1 MLVPCVIP
9 GQGLSNPCR
18 GARSWIPFY
27 IPNAQKNRRQHEKEG
42 WRGFLKA
49 NDQMQQAPS
58 AELRDI
64 SKRFGGVVALDRV
77 NLAIRAGEVIGL
89 VGDNGAGKSTL
100 IKILSG
106 AYSPDRGEIFFEG
119 DLVHIRSPRSSKELG
134 VETVYQDLAL
144 VDTLDVPG
152 NIFLGREIVK
162 FGFGPLRVLDKSR
175 MAREAINILQR
186 LGISLETLRTE
197 VGLLSGGQRQSVA
210 ISRAIFTE
218 PKLVILDEPT
228 AALAVK
234 EVEHVLE
241 LVHNLRDHHIGLI
254 FISHVLQE
262 VFAVADRIVVLRKGR
277 KVADLNTQE
286 TSIDVVVN
294 FMVGQI
300 EESSNV

>member
-1 MLVPCVIP
+1 MKP
-9 GQGLSNPCR
+9 
-18 GARSWIPFY
+18 
-27 IPNAQKNRRQHEKEG
+27 
-42 WRGFLKA
+42 
-49 NDQMQQAPS
+49 APL
-58 AELRDI
+58 AELRGI
-64 SKRFGGVVALDRV
+64 CKRFGGVVALDQV
-77 NLAIRAGEVIGL
+77 NIAIHAGEVIGL

-100 IKILSG
+100 IKVLSG
-106 AYSPDRGEIFFEG
+106 AYSPDQGEIFFEG
-119 DLVHIRSPRSSKELG
+119 DLVHIRNPRSSKDLG
-134 VETVYQDLAL
+134 IETVYQDLAL

-175 MAREAINILQR
+175 MTREAKNILQR
-186 LGISLETLRTE
+186 LGISLENLRAE

-241 LVHNLRDHHIGLI
+241 LVHNLREHNIGLI

-262 VFAVADRIVVLRKGR
+262 IFAVADRIVVLRKGQ
-277 KVADLNTQE
+277 KVADLITEE
-286 TSIDVVVN
+286 TSMEMVVN
-294 FMVGQI
+294 FMVGKI
-300 EESSNV
+300 EENNNYA

>member
-1 MLVPCVIP
+1 
-9 GQGLSNPCR
+9 
-18 GARSWIPFY
+18 
-27 IPNAQKNRRQHEKEG
+27 
-42 WRGFLKA
+42 
-49 NDQMQQAPS
+49 MQQSPL
-58 AELRDI
+58 AELRGI

-77 NLAIRAGEVIGL
+77 NLTIGAGEVIGL

-100 IKILSG
+100 IKVLSG
-106 AYSPDRGEIFFEG
+106 AYAPDQGEILFEG
-119 DLVHIRSPRSSKELG
+119 DRVQIRSPRSSKDLG
-134 VETVYQDLAL
+134 IETVYQDLAL

-152 NIFLGREIVK
+152 NIFLGREIVR
-162 FGFGPLRVLDKSR
+162 FGFGPLRVLNKTR
-175 MAREAINILQR
+175 MAREAEQILQR

-241 LVHNLRDHHIGLI
+241 LVENLREHNIGLI

-262 VFAVADRIVVLRKGR
+262 IFTVADRIVVLRKGQ
-277 KVADLNTQE
+277 KVADLLKEE
-286 TSIDVVVN
+286 TSIDKVVN
-294 FMVGQI
+294 FMVGKI
-300 EESSNV
+300 EENSNHA

>member
-1 MLVPCVIP
+1 MNVRP
-9 GQGLSNPCR
+9 
-18 GARSWIPFY
+18 
-27 IPNAQKNRRQHEKEG
+27 
-42 WRGFLKA
+42 
-49 NDQMQQAPS
+49 APL

-100 IKILSG
+100 IKVLSG
-106 AYSPDRGEIFFEG
+106 AYSPDRGRIFFEG
-119 DLVHIRSPRSSKELG
+119 NSVYIRNPRSSKALG
-134 VETVYQDLAL
+134 IETVYQDLAL

-152 NIFLGREIVK
+152 NIFLGREIFK
-162 FGFGPLRVLDKSR
+162 FGIGPLRVLDKPK
-175 MAREAINILQR
+175 MAREARGILQR
-186 LGISLETLRTE
+186 LGISLENLQAE

-210 ISRAIFTE
+210 ISRAIFTR

-241 LVHNLRDHHIGLI
+241 LVQNLREHDIGLI

-262 VFAVADRIVVLRKGR
+262 VFSVADRIVVLRKGQ
-277 KVADLNTQE
+277 KVADLITE
-286 TSIDVVVN
+286 KTSMDVVVN
-294 FMVGQI
+294 YMVGQI
-300 EESSNV
+300 EDKRNYA

>member
-1 MLVPCVIP
+1 
-9 GQGLSNPCR
+9 
-18 GARSWIPFY
+18 
-27 IPNAQKNRRQHEKEG
+27 
-42 WRGFLKA
+42 
-49 NDQMQQAPS
+49 MQQSPL
-58 AELRDI
+58 AELRGI
-64 SKRFGGVVALDRV
+64 SKRFGGVVALDQV

-100 IKILSG
+100 IKVLSG
-106 AYSPDRGEIFFEG
+106 AYAPDQGEILFEG
-119 DLVHIRSPRSSKELG
+119 DRVHIRNPRSSKDLG
-134 VETVYQDLAL
+134 IETVYQDLAL

-152 NIFLGREIVK
+152 NIFLGREIVR
-162 FGFGPLRVLDKSR
+162 FGFGPLRVLNKAR
-175 MAREAINILQR
+175 MAREAEQILKR

-241 LVHNLRDHHIGLI
+241 LVDNLREHNIGLI

-262 VFAVADRIVVLRKGR
+262 IFTVADRIVVLRKGQ
-277 KVADLNTQE
+277 KVADLLKEE
-286 TSIDVVVN
+286 TSIDKVVN
-294 FMVGQI
+294 FMVGKI
-300 EESSNV
+300 EENSNHA

>member
-1 MLVPCVIP
+1 M
-9 GQGLSNPCR
+9 
-18 GARSWIPFY
+18 
-27 IPNAQKNRRQHEKEG
+27 
-42 WRGFLKA
+42 KA
-49 NDQMQQAPS
+49 NDQMQQSPL
-58 AELRDI
+58 AELRGI
-64 SKRFGGVVALDRV
+64 SKRFGGVVALDQV
-77 NLAIRAGEVIGL
+77 NLAIHAGEVIGL

-100 IKILSG
+100 IKVLSG
-106 AYSPDRGEIFFEG
+106 AYSPNQGEIFFES
-119 DLVHIRSPRSSKELG
+119 DLVHIRNPRSSKDLG
-134 VETVYQDLAL
+134 IETVYQDLAL

-162 FGFGPLRVLDKSR
+162 FGFGPLRVLNKSR
-175 MAREAINILQR
+175 MAREAKNILQR

-218 PKLVILDEPT
+218 PKLLILDEPT

-241 LVHNLRDHHIGLI
+241 LVHNLREHNIGLI

-262 VFAVADRIVVLRKGR
+262 IFEVADRIVVLRKGQ
-277 KVADLNTQE
+277 KVADLIKEE

-294 FMVGQI
+294 FMVGKI
-300 EESSNV
+300 EENNNYA